1 MAAVQ
6 RPKEEANNFEAMYNE
21 KTWDEVKALVPNLPI
36 AELVSELGLQNA
48 PTTVVSDPD
57 ALKI

>member
-1 MAAVQ
+1 
-6 RPKEEANNFEAMYNE
+6 MYNE

-48 PTTVVSDPD
+48 LTTVVSDPD

>member
-36 AELVSELGLQNA
+36 AELVSELDFRMPQRQSYQIQML
-48 PTTVVSDPD
+48 
-57 ALKI
+57 